1 MSRPNNFIIKLKP
14 TILIVYFFITSVI
27 VSFLLF
33 MQYNSNKDFVLDS
46 TTKSFKELS
55 SEIIGIFKQYEN
67 ESIGILGL
75 IENFNSLGM
84 IPTPKQE
91 HSLDKFFTTYMA
103 NKPYVYAMY
112 VGHKDGTFYEIIN
125 LNDNQ
130 KLLTKYSAPEGSKW
144 LVVKILRANE
154 QSTKYFEFLD
164 KNLSLIS
171 SKEESTTYNPSLR
184 PWYLKALQTTEV
196 IKTEPYIF
204 DSTKQAGITYA
215 KKVQTIKENE
225 YVLGLDI
232 TLDSIN
238 EVLEKQDFVKDSE
251 MFLYKGNG
259 DLITYKNVNS
269 SSNNETK
276 KNIDEYYP
284 VLKTA
289 TIDDRFL
296 KINDRKYFHYKF
308 SVTSDKDYQEY
319 LQIIT
324 PLDNMMLA
332 YEKEIFKFML
342 LSLGILTIIGLPLI
356 LYSSNLITKPISKIY
371 LENEKIKNRKYD
383 EVEKIDSFIVELNEL
398 SGSLLDMSQAIKT
411 HEKNQEKLM
420 DSFIKL
426 IATAIDEKSKYT
438 GGHCER
444 VPELSLML
452 MKEANKSK
460 DGIFKDFKI
469 ENDDQLREVSIS
481 AWLHDCGKVT
491 TPEYVVDKAT
501 KLETI
506 YNRIHE
512 IRTRFEVIYR
522 DLTIEALKKELS
534 GINKTEIE
542 NWLKE
547 EHSKLEDDFKFIAT
561 ANVGD
566 EFMKDED
573 KQRVKQIAQRVWMRH
588 FDNTLGLSNEEK
600 LRLDD
605 EQTSLPC
612 VENLLSDKKSHI
624 IKRDINPLNL
634 NEKFGFKMD
643 IPENLYNLGEVYN
656 LSISRGTLTNE
667 ERYKIQEHI
676 VMTIKMLEELPFPKE
691 LKNVPKFAGAHHE
704 TLIGTGYPKKLVK
717 DEMPLA
723 ARIIAISDVF
733 EALTASDR
741 PYKSGKKLS
750 EAIKILSF
758 MVKDQHIDQDLFRL
772 FLESGIY
779 KEYANKYLKPEQID
793 EVDINQYL
801 K

>member
-1 MSRPNNFIIKLKP
+1 MSRPKNFIIKLKP
-14 TILIVYFFITSVI
+14 TILIVYFFITSLI

-55 SEIIGIFKQYEN
+55 SEIVSIFKRYED
-67 ESIGILGL
+67 ESKGILGL
-75 IENFNSLGM
+75 IENFNSLSI
-84 IPTPKQE
+84 IPTLKQE
-91 HSLDKFFTTYMA
+91 HPLDKFFTTYMS

-112 VGHKDGTFYEIIN
+112 VGHKDGTFYEIIH
-125 LNDNQ
+125 LNDNP
-130 KLLTKYSAPEGSKW
+130 KLLAKYSAPEGAKW
-144 LVVKILRANE
+144 LVVKILRVNE
-154 QSTKYFEFLD
+154 QSTKYLEFLD
-164 KNLSLIS
+164 KDLTFIS

-184 PWYLKALQTTEV
+184 PWYLKAIQTTEV

-215 KKVQTIKENE
+215 KKVQTIKDKE

-238 EVLEKQDFVKDSE
+238 EVLAKQEFVDESE
-251 MFLYKGNG
+251 IFLYKGNG
-259 DLITYKNVNS
+259 DLITYKNIIP
-269 SSNNETK
+269 SSNTEIK
-276 KNIDEYYP
+276 KNIDEYYLQ
-284 VLKTA
+284 LKNA
-289 TIDDRFL
+289 TTNDKFL
-296 KINDRKYFHYKF
+296 KINERKYFHYKF
-308 SVTSDKDYQEY
+308 SLTNDKDYQEY

-324 PLDNMMLA
+324 PLDNMMSV

-342 LSLGILTIIGLPLI
+342 LSLGILTIVGLPLI
-356 LYSSNLITKPISKIY
+356 LYSSNLITKPISKIH
-371 LENEKIKNRKYD
+371 LENEKIKLRQYD
-383 EVEKIDSFIVELNEL
+383 DVKKIDSFIVEINEL
-398 SGSLLDMSQAIKT
+398 SSSLLDMSQSIKT
-411 HEKNQEKLM
+411 YEKNQEKLM

-452 MKEANKSK
+452 MKEANKSQ

-469 ENDDQLREVSIS
+469 ENNDQLREVSIS

-522 DLTIEALKKELS
+522 DLIIESLNKELA

-542 NWLKE
+542 NWLKI

-566 EFMKDED
+566 EFMKEED
-573 KQRVKQIAQRVWMRH
+573 KQRVKEIAQRVWIRH
-588 FDNTLGLSNEEK
+588 FDNTLGLSYDEK
-600 LRLDD
+600 LRID
-605 EQTSLPC
+605 ETQNITPC
-612 VENLLSDKKSHI
+612 EENLLSDKKSHI

-643 IPENLYNLGEVYN
+643 IPENLYNLGEIYN
-656 LSISRGTLTNE
+656 LCISRGTLTNE

-704 TLIGTGYPKKLVK
+704 TLIGTGYPRKLVK
-717 DEMPLA
+717 DDMPLA
-723 ARIIAISDVF
+723 ARIIAVSDVF

-758 MVKDQHIDQDLFRL
+758 MVKDQHIDQDLFKL
-772 FLESGIY
+772 FLQSGIY

-793 EVDINQYL
+793 EVDINQYI